1 MPRRSKPVVSFA
13 GIAPEHSDNS
23 RQRHSPKG
31 ENMADER
38 VLRLVLRDHLS
49 RDLSS
54 LRNADPKR
62 DVPFMAEVAGEATL
76 VWHPDGVA

>member
-1 MPRRSKPVVSFA
+1 
-13 GIAPEHSDNS
+13 
-23 RQRHSPKG
+23 
-31 ENMADER
+31 MADER

-62 DVPFMAEVAGEATL
+62 DAPFMAELAGEATL
-76 VWHPDGVA
+76 VGHPNGV

>member
-1 MPRRSKPVVSFA
+1 
-13 GIAPEHSDNS
+13 
-23 RQRHSPKG
+23 
-31 ENMADER
+31 MADER